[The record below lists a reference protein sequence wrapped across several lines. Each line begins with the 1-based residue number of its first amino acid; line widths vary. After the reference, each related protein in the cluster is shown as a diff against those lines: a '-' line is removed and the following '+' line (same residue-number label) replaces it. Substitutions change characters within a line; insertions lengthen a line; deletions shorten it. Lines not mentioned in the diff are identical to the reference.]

1 MIYTEEIHA
10 TNLLNLLQRK
20 FISDI
25 CATDYMAARY
35 KEKLTLSDT
44 NKCCKICNNFIGL
57 QGTKCPCTRLGPP
70 ETRKLTWIAL
80 DEKGY
85 L

>member
-10 TNLLNLLQRK
+10 SNLLNLLQKR
-20 FISDI
+20 FIIHI
-25 CATDYMAARY
+25 CPIDCMAARY
-35 KEKLTLSDT
+35 KEKLTLSDL
-44 NKCCKICNNFIGL
+44 KQPCKICNRFIGL
-57 QGTKCPCTRLGPP
+57 EGIRCPCTRLGPH
-70 ETRKLTWIAL
+70 EARKLTWIAL